1 VSRTGSTQYDAIAEA
16 YSDSKR
22 SPLRRYVEAY
32 SLFELIGDVTGL
44 RVLDLACGDG
54 IYSRRLK
61 AAGAAEVVGV
71 DISAGMVDLAIAR
84 EQREPQG
91 IQYICSDA
99 ADITVLPDF
108 TARFDLIIGA
118 YLFHYAPDETALAAM
133 CSAVRACLAPGG
145 RFVGINENPE
155 QSLADFS
162 GYAQYGFNK
171 VACAPLLDATP
182 VSYSM
187 VAGRELLRFNV
198 YYYGKPAYAKAFA
211 AAGFAT
217 INWLPLQLDPAGVEA
232 CGSEYWEE
240 YLRNPPVVGLE
251 LLS

>member
-1 VSRTGSTQYDAIAEA
+1 
-16 YSDSKR
+16 
-22 SPLRRYVEAY
+22 LRRYVEAY
-32 SLFELIGDVTGL
+32 SLFQWVGDVSGL

-71 DISAGMVDLAIAR
+71 DISPGMIELARAE
-84 EQREPQG
+84 EQRQPQG
-91 IQYICSDA
+91 IRYLCSDA
-99 ADITVLPDF
+99 ADIAGLEGF
-108 TARFDLIIGA
+108 AGHFDLIVGA
-118 YLFHYAPDETALAAM
+118 YLFHYAPNETVLANM
-133 CSAVRACLAPGG
+133 CNAVRACLAPGG

-187 VAGRELLRFNV
+187 VSGRELISFNV
-198 YYYGKPAYAKAFA
+198 YYYGKSAYARAFA
-211 AAGFAT
+211 AAGFT
-217 INWLPLQLDPAGVEA
+217 TVNWLALQLDPAGVEA
-232 CGSEYWEE
+232 CGAEYWHE
-240 YLRNPPVVGLE
+240 YLSNPPVVGLE
-251 LLS
+251 LRP